1 MQWKDLVS
9 GDPEVASAR
18 AALSERVNEEDRPA
32 TTELARTIRSRKAP
46 RGSLSPFE
54 KTLARFCWYLGRTL
68 AGHRASAREH
78 VRIG

>member
-1 MQWKDLVS
+1 MTNK
-9 GDPEVASAR
+9 PTT
-18 AALSERVNEEDRPA
+18 AAG
-32 TTELARTIRSRKAP
+32 TELARTIRSRKAP

-54 KTLARFCWYLGRTL
+54 KTLARFCRYLGRTL